1 MIIERKQN
9 GNKKVKNG
17 CKESKI
23 IFRIKTWF
31 S

>member
-1 MIIERKQN
+1 MIIERKQK

-23 IFRIKTWF
+23 ICKIKTWL

>member
-17 CKESKI
+17 CKEGKI